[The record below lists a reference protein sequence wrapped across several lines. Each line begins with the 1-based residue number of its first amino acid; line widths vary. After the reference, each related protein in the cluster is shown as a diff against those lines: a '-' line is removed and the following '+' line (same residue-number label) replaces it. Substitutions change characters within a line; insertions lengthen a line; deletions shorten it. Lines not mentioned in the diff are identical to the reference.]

1 MKTRMIT
8 HDNGDNRKQNCLFI
22 LRPNNTSG
30 VQSLEN
36 VVVSSIPVVIA
47 MCCEC
52 FRDLG
57 WQFIAAHP
65 ACNCSFVSLPLHL
78 SYTIL
83 WVVLIS
89 PFAIFS
95 REAITIHSH
104 RLDDTTLC
112 RRPYENDF
120 SCRDI
125 EFCCRSRNWHSKA
138 IKFAFIVSI
147 VGFAGAA
154 FYRWCLGRLN
164 FSVWNYWRTSK
175 LPSVQMVWWLPKLF
189 HHITRPPAKL
199 SNFLSFRF
207 DLRFRSNPLQAM

>member
-1 MKTRMIT
+1 MNVFEILD
-8 HDNGDNRKQNCLFI
+8 DNLSQQARLAIALLF
-22 LRPNNTSG
+22 PS
-30 VQSLEN
+30 
-36 VVVSSIPVVIA
+36 
-47 MCCEC
+47 
-52 FRDLG
+52 
-57 WQFIAAHP
+57 
-65 ACNCSFVSLPLHL
+65 PLHL

-154 FYRWCLGRLN
+154 FYRWCLVMLN
-164 FSVWNYWRTSK
+164 FCVWNYWRTSK

-207 DLRFRSNPLQAM
+207 DLRFRSNPLLGYVVKYCANSFIHY